1 MQTRIAI
8 VGGGPGALAA
18 AHSLMRFG
26 FPRVRV
32 FERAAAYG
40 PAAGSGFGLAF
51 NGASVLQALGFGDA
65 VSPALAPVRNWHIL
79 DGERRGAL
87 VASMRGSPD
96 MVAKGGLRDA
106 TLSGTLRAE
115 VVDVLVRALPA
126 GVLRAS
132 SEVAGVRP
140 GGPGP
145 ASVLFA
151 DGSEEEAD
159 VVVAADGIRSRVRD
173 ALFGPSAPTY
183 SGSELFYGVATPGA
197 TRGLEDG
204 ESLVQAFGV
213 GACFVGA
220 PCRVVSTAAAF
231 PGLAGAAAGAS
242 RDSFYFGFVRSAPLA
257 AEGRWESASIP
268 AAAVGGEGDAHRR
281 ALLDVVGSGQ
291 WGELARVAAESTPA
305 GRVMRFPMVSSRSLP
320 RSRSESPEDPCA
332 TSPTRPHAAP
342 HLRFPPRAR

>member
-106 TLSGTLRAE
+106 TLSGTLRTE
-115 VVDVLVRALPA
+115 VVDVLVQGRFGGED
-126 GVLRAS
+126 GVA
-132 SEVAGVRP
+132 VATDRR
-140 GGPGP
+140 
-145 ASVLFA
+145 VLFVN
-151 DGSEEEAD
+151 DREWKPD
-159 VVVAADGIRSRVRD
+159 VQSLPYVHGLVVKGWQDDRTA
-173 ALFGPSAPTY
+173 
-183 SGSELFYGVATPGA
+183 
-197 TRGLEDG
+197 
-204 ESLVQAFGV
+204 SLIFE
-213 GACFVGA
+213 F
-220 PCRVVSTAAAF
+220 
-231 PGLAGAAAGAS
+231 
-242 RDSFYFGFVRSAPLA
+242 
-257 AEGRWESASIP
+257 EGRTTTIEQI
-268 AAAVGGEGDAHRR
+268 GDR
-281 ALLDVVGSGQ
+281 
-291 WGELARVAAESTPA
+291 ELAQRVAALVRT
-305 GRVMRFPMVSSRSLP
+305 RV
-320 RSRSESPEDPCA
+320 A
-332 TSPTRPHAAP
+332 
-342 HLRFPPRAR
+342 